1 MSDSILEVM
10 HETAKG
16 LHKVGLMDTVTMRK
30 IDELCLPEVKQYSPE
45 QIKKIRLRN
54 KTSQSVFA
62 AYLNI
67 SPSTIQKWESGDKKP
82 NGPSLKL
89 LNIIDKKGIEILV

>member
-16 LHKVGLMDTVTMRK
+16 LHKIGLMDTVTMRK